1 MKNIKSLLI
10 ALCFALAAIGAQA
23 AAPGTG
29 SGLVAKSITYSS
41 VDANNR
47 PIQLSVKLYY
57 KENEDAKFIVLNN
70 HPTITH
76 NDGSPTGSAPQLDA
90 IKFMY
95 DENALV
101 ICPDYAGFGES
112 SQKVLHPYMCSTLTA
127 RNILDAFKASVKWY
141 KEQTYKKWS
150 GLSQK
155 TYRYKFDA
163 NYYTINVGYSQG
175 GTNTLAFQ
183 RYLETEATDADRKL
197 VNLAGSVCG
206 AGVYDQQVVFDT
218 YEKMG
223 ELDYPILMLY
233 VLQGQME
240 AFGETI
246 MRNLTLEEC
255 FTPEFWAYCQNGFLK
270 TLRDQKTNV
279 DDLNAQLKK
288 DGFGTFYSIM
298 NADYADQS
306 SKLYRTIKKTFEE
319 SNLLAEGW
327 EPTAPIVFYHD
338 HACNDIVVPYAETEA
353 AMARFAGHCTYVD
366 AIDDYGY
373 DGTGTGLIFPLVT
386 VKGENY
392 FWHCAVFRE
401 EYDYSINRPGQKT
414 CITEVEKLTNN
425 PSYDFSD
432 LSHRTFGAR
441 FYAQFLAECKNIRP
455 NIVFPEYFASIQGMG
470 TAALQDIDPVSTEQ
484 SLPVGTDGVATAG
497 DYDRISIALPNEVA
511 VGDPIYVNFPATVDG
526 YTFGCN
532 AERYH
537 LTVVDGVATE
547 VTPMEDFDD
556 FEAGKTYLVVPEVA
570 VESPVYSYTAGVRTS
585 CLGVDAP
592 CMIAN
597 DAIVLNYSIGDLA
610 RLVDKLNAGSY
621 IYKLEHVGK
630 MKNGILETENK

>member
-23 AAPGTG
+23 ATVTG
-29 SGLVAKSITYSS
+29 ALTNMTKVSITYSS
-41 VDANNR
+41 VNAKNQ
-47 PIQLSVKLYY
+47 PITLSAYIYFKSNQDVS
-57 KENEDAKFIVLNN
+57 FVVLNN

-76 NDGSPTGSAPQLDA
+76 ADGAPSGNDPQMDA
-90 IKFMY
+90 IKYMVS
-95 DENALV
+95 ENALV
-101 ICPDYAGFGES
+101 ICPDYAGFGAT
-112 SQKVLHPYMCSTLTA
+112 SQTVLHPYMCSTLTA
-127 RNILDAFKASVKWY
+127 RNILDCYKAAINYVKT
-141 KEQTYKKWS
+141 KGGRKIA
-150 GLSQK
+150 
-155 TYRYKFDA
+155 A
-163 NYYTINVGYSQG
+163 NYYTVNIGYSQG

-183 RYLETEATDADRKL
+183 RYLETEATPEDCAL
-197 VNLAGSVCG
+197 VNLAGSICG
-206 AGVYDQQVVFDT
+206 AGVYDQQMIFDT
-218 YEKMG
+218 YAAAG
-223 ELDYPILMLY
+223 TLDYPILMLY
-233 VLQGQME
+233 VLQGQLE

-255 FTPEFWAYCQNGFLK
+255 FTPEFWDYCQNGFLTK
-270 TLRDQKTNV
+270 LREQKTNV

-327 EPTAPIVFYHD
+327 TPTAPIIFYHD
-338 HACNDIVVPYAETEA
+338 KAGHDIVVPYAETEA
-353 AMARFAGHCTYVD
+353 AMTRFAGHCTYVD
-366 AIDDYGY
+366 AIDDYKYSVSGVNS
-373 DGTGTGLIFPLVT
+373 L
-386 VKGENY
+386 
-392 FWHCAVFRE
+392 WHCAVFRE
-401 EYDYSINRPGQKT
+401 NLPNQYGSASKIAEGVVMAAAA
-414 CITEVEKLTNN
+414 ITGNE
-425 PSYDFSD
+425 SYKFSQLD
-432 LSHRTFGAR
+432 HRTFGAR
-441 FYAQFLAECKNIRP
+441 FYAQFLSLQLRTPKATTK
-455 NIVFPEYFASIQGMG
+455 G
-470 TAALQDIDPVSTEQ
+470 TAATQNIDPAGVE
-484 SLPVGTDGVATAG
+484 VKEIGTDGVVTAG

-511 VGDPIYVNFPATVDG
+511 AGEPIYVNFPATVDG

-547 VTPMEDFDD
+547 INPMEDFDD
-556 FEAGKTYLVVPEVA
+556 FKAGETYLVVPEVA
-570 VESPVYSYTAGVRTS
+570 VESPVYSYTAGVRTH

-630 MKNGILETENK
+630 IKNGILETENE

>member
-1 MKNIKSLLI
+1 MKTLKVLFTLI
-10 ALCFALAAIGAQA
+10 CFMLVSVASQA
-23 AAPGTG
+23 AAPGLG
-29 SGLVAKSITYSS
+29 SGLVEKVITYWS
-41 VDANNR
+41 VDAKNR

-57 KENEDAKFIVLNN
+57 KEKENAKFIVLNN

-76 NDGSPTGSAPQLDA
+76 NDGSPTGSSPQLDA

-127 RNILDAFKASVKWY
+127 RNILDAFKASVKWF
-141 KEQTYKKWS
+141 KEQTYKSW
-150 GLSQK
+150 GK
-155 TYRYKFDA
+155 TYSYKFDA
-163 NYYTINVGYSQG
+163 NYYTVNVGYSQG

-183 RYLETEATDADRKL
+183 RYLETEATPEDRAL

-206 AGVYDQQVVFDT
+206 AGVYDQQLVFDT
-218 YEKMG
+218 YEQM
-223 ELDYPILMLY
+223 ESLDYPILMLY
-233 VLQGQME
+233 VLQGQKE

-255 FTPEFWAYCQNGFLK
+255 FTPEFWAYCQNGFLTK
-270 TLRDQKTNV
+270 LREQKTNV

-288 DGFGTFYSIM
+288 DGFVTFYSIM
-298 NADYADQS
+298 NEAYADHS

-327 EPTAPIVFYHD
+327 EPTAPIIFYHD
-338 HACNDIVVPYAETEA
+338 KAGHDIVVPYAETTA
-353 AMARFAGHCTYVD
+353 AMARFAGHCNYVD

-373 DGTGTGLIFPLVT
+373 DGTGTGLLFPLVS

-392 FWHCAVFRE
+392 LWHCAVFRE
-401 EYDYSINRPGQKT
+401 EYDYSASRPGQQS
-414 CITEVEKLTNN
+414 CIAEVGLTKN

-432 LSHRTFGAR
+432 LTHRTFGAR

-455 NIVFPEYFASIQGMG
+455 NIAFTDYFNKNVTGKG
-470 TAALQDIDPVSTEQ
+470 TAALQNIDPVSKEQ
-484 SLPVGTDGVATAG
+484 SQDIAANGAATAG
-497 DYDRISIALPNEVA
+497 KYDRISIALPNAVVA
-511 VGDPIYVNFPATVDG
+511 GEPIYVNFPATVDG

-537 LTVVDGVATE
+537 LTLDADGKATDIA
-547 VTPMEDFDD
+547 PMDDFDD
-556 FEAGKTYLVVPEVA
+556 FEAGETYLVVPEVA
-570 VESPVYSYTAGVRTS
+570 VASPVYSYTAGVRTP
-585 CLGVDAP
+585 CLGVNVP
-592 CMIAN
+592 CMIDN
-597 DAIVLNYSIGDLA
+597 EAIVLNYSIGDLA
-610 RLVDKLNAGSY
+610 RLIDKLNAGSN

-630 MKNGILETENK
+630 MKDGILEK